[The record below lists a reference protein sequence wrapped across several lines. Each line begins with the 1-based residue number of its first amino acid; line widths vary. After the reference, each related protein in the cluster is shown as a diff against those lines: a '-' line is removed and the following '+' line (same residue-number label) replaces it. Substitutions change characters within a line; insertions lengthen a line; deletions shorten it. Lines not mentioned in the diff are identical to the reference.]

1 MKRLF
6 LNLSS
11 LAFVLM
17 VCFFTLN
24 VNAQEGKENEKVY
37 TYVENPPSFPGGEK
51 AFSKYLAENIIYPKE
66 AKEKGIEGKVY
77 LQFVINEEGSVTD
90 VKIIRKSVNSSL
102 DEEAIRVVKNMPK
115 WIPGKQNGKVV
126 KVQFTLP
133 IVFKLDG
140 DKKK

>member
-6 LNLSS
+6 RNLSS

-17 VCFFTLN
+17 VCLFTLN
-24 VNAQEGKENEKVY
+24 VNAQEIKEQIY
-37 TYVENPPSFPGGEK
+37 TYVENPPSFTGGEK
-51 AFSKYLAENIIYPKE
+51 AFSKYLSENIIYPKE

-77 LQFVINEEGSVTD
+77 LQFVINEEGSVND

>member
-1 MKRLF
+1 MKRF
-6 LNLSS
+6 FVNLSS

-17 VCFFTLN
+17 ACLFTLN
-24 VNAQEGKENEKVY
+24 VNAQEVKEKKQIY

-51 AFSKYLAENIIYPKE
+51 ALSKYFVENIIYPND

-77 LQFVINEEGSVTD
+77 LQFVINSEGSVTD
-90 VKIIRKSVNSSL
+90 IKVIRGAGNTSL
-102 DEEAIRVVKNMPK
+102 DEEAIRVVKTMPK
-115 WIPGKQNGKVV
+115 WIPGKQNGKIVD
-126 KVQFTLP
+126 VQFTLP

>member
-17 VCFFTLN
+17 VCLFTLN
-24 VNAQEGKENEKVY
+24 ANAQEVKETEQVY
-37 TYVENPPSFPGGEK
+37 VYVENPPSFPGGEK
-51 AFSKYLAENIIYPKE
+51 AFSKYLAENIIYPKD

-77 LQFVINEEGSVTD
+77 LTFVIDNEGSVID
-90 VKIIRKSVNSSL
+90 VKVIRGAGNASL
-102 DEEAIRVVKNMPK
+102 DEEAVRVVKNMPK

>member
-17 VCFFTLN
+17 VCLFTLN
-24 VNAQEGKENEKVY
+24 VNAQEVKENELVY
-37 TYVENPPSFPGGEK
+37 IYVENPPSFPGGEK
-51 AFSKYLAENIIYPKE
+51 ALSKYLAENIIYPKD

-77 LQFVINEEGSVTD
+77 LQFIINEEGSVTD

-102 DEEAIRVVKNMPK
+102 DEEAIRVVKTMPK
-115 WIPGKQNGKVV
+115 WIPGKQNGKIV

-133 IVFKLDG
+133 IIFKLDG
-140 DKKK
+140 KK

>member
-17 VCFFTLN
+17 VCLFTLN
-24 VNAQEGKENEKVY
+24 VNAQEVKEKDNVFEF
-37 TYVENPPSFPGGEK
+37 VEDPPTFIGGEE
-51 AFSKYLAENIIYPKE
+51 ALSNYLAKNITYPKE
-66 AKEKGIEGKVY
+66 AKEKGIGGKVY
-77 LQFVINEEGSVTD
+77 LTFVIDNEGSVID
-90 VKIIRKSVNSSL
+90 VKVIRGAGNTSL
-102 DEEAIRVVKNMPK
+102 DEEAVRAVKNMPK
-115 WIPGKQNGKVV
+115 WKPGKHKGKAVR
-126 KVQFTLP
+126 VQYTLP